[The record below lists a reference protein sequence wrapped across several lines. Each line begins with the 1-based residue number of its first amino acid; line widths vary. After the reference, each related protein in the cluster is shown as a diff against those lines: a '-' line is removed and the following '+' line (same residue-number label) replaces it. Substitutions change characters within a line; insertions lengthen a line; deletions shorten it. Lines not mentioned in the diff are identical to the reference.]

1 MSQDNPIIYI
11 IDDDASI
18 RDMLEMMVASVGHE
32 SRSFADGASFLEAFE
47 DGHGCILLDIRMP
60 GMSGMVV
67 QEKLNELNTMTP
79 VIFITG
85 HGDIAMA
92 VEAMQKGAFDFM
104 EKPFREFEL
113 LEKIDKAVAQDKEQR
128 SDLTKQHEI
137 KERIESLTKRELEI
151 MRLVAKGHANKV
163 IAIDL
168 NIAQGTVEIHRSR
181 IMNKMKARSLAQLMR
196 MLMVAGELNDEG

>member
-67 QEKLNELNTMTP
+67 QEKLNEINTMTP

-151 MRLVAKGHANKV
+151 MGLVAKGHANKV

-196 MLMVAGELNDEG
+196 MLMVAGELNDES